1 MFHVQLDE
9 SKNVWKEPCTGGL
22 LILGTEGFGICRL
35 TQSQP
40 QEELSSYTSARH
52 ADHKVCCGTW
62 RSISQKQDCTEN
74 AYAVPV
80 RPTTLWGNQS
90 SHTHADRRRT
100 SKVFMI
106 LVS

>member
-22 LILGTEGFGICRL
+22 LILGTEGFGVCRL

-62 RSISQKQDCTEN
+62 SSIPKNRIAPRTYMPCRYGQQHCG
-74 AYAVPV
+74 AIRV
-80 RPTTLWGNQS
+80 RTLTPTDAELRKYS
-90 SHTHADRRRT
+90 
-100 SKVFMI
+100 
-106 LVS
+106 